1 MRTTHGSVE
10 RAGRRCTKASL
21 KRKRNQRIMCNPR
34 PPRHNQPALRKRKTR
49 PAKGNQPLSPR
60 RNPLAPRKRNLR
72 PAKLRKE
79 RPQWRKLRLPRSG

>member
-34 PPRHNQPALRKRKTR
+34 PPRHNQPALRKHN
-49 PAKGNQPLSPR
+49 PHPPR
-60 RNPLAPRKRNLR
+60 RNPLASLRRNLR
-72 PAKLRKE
+72 PAKLRKGCL
-79 RPQWRKLRLPRSG
+79 QWRKLRLPRSG